1 MASYVTV
8 DGGTTNTRVSLVTDG
23 SVLDTVKLGIG
34 AGARDRDAL
43 AQAIKG
49 AIAKLL
55 ERHRMTE
62 GDIHRI
68 LASGMITSEYGLCE
82 LAHITAP
89 AGIDQLHGSMHE
101 TVIGDVSSVPFV
113 FIRGVKTAC
122 EDIRSADM
130 MRGEE
135 TELMGLIDEKGHE
148 CVYVLPGTHSKIV
161 SVDREGRIT
170 NFSTMMTGEMIAA
183 LSQHTILRDA
193 VDLDVSEMNNE
204 YLFKG
209 YEYCSERGINEALFK
224 TRVLKNLFSARG
236 EEIYSFLLGAVLCA
250 EMRGIMKESAKRVVI
265 SGQSRLAAAS
275 AEILRKY
282 SDKEVIVADGRTV
295 SESTC
300 RGAVRIYENK
310 SNT

>member
-8 DGGTTNTRVSLVTDG
+8 DGGTTNTRVSLVADG

-34 AGARDRDAL
+34 AGARDREAL
-43 AQAIKG
+43 ARSIKG
-49 AIAKLL
+49 AIVTLVEKYG
-55 ERHRMTE
+55 MTE
-62 GDIHRI
+62 GDIRRI

-89 AGIDQLHGSMHE
+89 VGIGELHGSMYE
-101 TVIGDVSSVPFV
+101 MVIDQVSSVPFV

-122 EDIRSADM
+122 EDIGSADM

-135 TELMGLIDEKGHE
+135 TELMGLLDGTGDE

-161 SVDREGRIT
+161 RVDREGRIT
-170 NFSTMMTGEMIAA
+170 DFSTMMTGEMIAA
-183 LSQHTILRDA
+183 LSGHTILRDA
-193 VDLDVSEMNNE
+193 VALDVSETDSE

-209 YEYCSERGINEALFK
+209 YEYCLERGINEALFK
-224 TRVLKNLFSARG
+224 TRVLKNLFSASG
-236 EEIYSFLLGAVLCA
+236 KETYSFFLGAVLCA
-250 EMRGIMKESAKRVVI
+250 EMRRIMSESAKRVVI
-265 SGQSRLAAAS
+265 SGQSRLAAAG

-300 RGAVRIYENK
+300 HGAVRIYENK
-310 SNT
+310 S